1 MNNTHTIEVRK
12 GIFQNKIE
20 DSNLYT
26 LNLAKEYFEKEPI
39 MQAIHE
45 YSDKFF
51 VTMKPLDSKFVS
63 VTFTVKD
70 REENTIDI
78 DLIENFSNRVI
89 DYQIRNDLEKKYG
102 HIRDVIVDYAYS
114 PVKKKVI

>member
-1 MNNTHTIEVRK
+1 MNTHTIEIRK

-20 DSNLYT
+20 NSNLYT

-51 VTMKPLDSKFVS
+51 VTMKPLNEKFVS
-63 VTFTVKD
+63 VTFNIKD
-70 REENTIDI
+70 RKENTTDI

-89 DYQIRNDLEKKYG
+89 DYQIRNDLEKNYG
-102 HIRDVIVDYAYS
+102 HIRDTIVEYAYS
-114 PVKKKVI
+114 PVKKKMI